1 MFPIRDNAPRWTFPF
16 VTLGLIAANVLVFGY
31 QLSLFAEGP
40 PAQEAFVQTFGSVPA
55 KISAAL
61 AGRYS
66 FGAGLGPI
74 FTSMFLHGGL
84 MHLLGNMW
92 FLWIFGDNIEDDLG
106 HGGYLVFYLLCGVL
120 ATAAH
125 YASNPASTIPSV
137 GASGAISGVMGAYVI
152 RFPRAQITT
161 LIPFIIFF
169 TTVELPAIVMLLY
182 WFAIQFLS
190 GASSIGAEGGGVAWW
205 AHIGGF
211 VAGALLI
218 KTRHRRRPAPAF
230 HRRYC

>member
-1 MFPIRDNAPRWTFPF
+1 VFPLRDNAPRWTFPY
-16 VTLGLIAANVLVFGY
+16 VTVGLIAVNVVVFGY
-31 QLSLFAEGP
+31 QMSLYAEGQ
-40 PAQEAFVQTFGSVPA
+40 PAVEAFVQSFGSVPA
-55 KISAAL
+55 RITGAL
-61 AGRYS
+61 MGRYS
-66 FGAGLGPI
+66 LEGGLVPI

-125 YASNPASTIPSV
+125 YITNPLSTIPSV

-169 TTVELPAIVMLLY
+169 TTVDLPAIVMLLY

-190 GASSIGAEGGGVAWW
+190 GATTVGAESGVAWW

-218 KTRHRRRPAPAF
+218 LTRPRRRPAPVAR
-230 HRRYC
+230 RRYL

>member
-1 MFPIRDNAPRWTFPF
+1 MFPIRDNAPRRTFPF
-16 VTLGLIAANVLVFGY
+16 VTILLILANTAVFFY
-31 QLSLFAEGP
+31 QMSLFVEGR
-40 PAQEAFVQTFGSVPA
+40 AAGEAFVQSFGAAPA
-55 KISAAL
+55 AITAAL
-61 AGRYS
+61 AGRTPL
-66 FGAGLGPI
+66 GDGLVPV

-92 FLWIFGDNIEDDLG
+92 FLWIFGDNVEDDLG
-106 HGGYLVFYLLCGVL
+106 HGGFVLFYLACGLL
-120 ATAAH
+120 ALSTH
-125 YASNPASTIPSV
+125 YLANPMSATRVV
-137 GASGAISGVMGAYVI
+137 GASGAISGVMGAYLV

-169 TTVELPAIVMLLY
+169 TTVELPAVVMLLY

-211 VAGALLI
+211 VAGAMLI
-218 KTRHRRRPAPAF
+218 LTRPRRRPAMP
-230 HRRYC
+230 RRLRY

>member
-1 MFPIRDNAPRWTFPF
+1 MFPLRDNAPRWTFPY
-16 VTLGLIAANVLVFGY
+16 VTLTLIAVNVLVFGY
-31 QLSLFAEGP
+31 QISLYAEGQ
-40 PAQEAFVQTFGSVPA
+40 PAVEAFVQSFGSVPA

-61 AGRYS
+61 AGQYS
-66 FGAGLGPI
+66 LGAGLVPI

-169 TTVELPAIVMLLY
+169 TTVDLPAIVMLLY

-218 KTRHRRRPAPAF
+218 KTRHRRRPAPSF
-230 HRRYC
+230 HRRYY